1 MKKNRRIR
9 FNNKVKV
16 KYYYKNLPINHYYKF
31 KNKLNIFKHNY
42 KNKKNI
48 NYLIY
53 FLIFILIFVIFT

>member
-42 KNKKNI
+42 KNTNTT
-48 NYLIY
+48 NNLIY
-53 FLIFILIFVIFT
+53 FLIFILILILII